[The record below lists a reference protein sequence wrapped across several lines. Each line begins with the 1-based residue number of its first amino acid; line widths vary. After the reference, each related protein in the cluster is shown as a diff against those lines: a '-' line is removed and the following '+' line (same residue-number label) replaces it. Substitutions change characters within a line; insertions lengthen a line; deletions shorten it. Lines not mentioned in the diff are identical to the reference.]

1 MARTGFDPYQCGP
14 SSALATLQPRSELV
28 RMTGNDSIIM
38 VPGSGQ
44 SRRIPSHRWVLS
56 QRKYRLVQVQ
66 EKK

>member
-44 SRRIPSHRWVLS
+44 SRRIPSHRCVLS
-56 QRKYRLVQVQ
+56 
-66 EKK
+66 